1 MLPWEEISWLYP
13 LYLQPTIS
21 MMFSDWYIFFQPIWQ
36 KGRLILLM
44 SRREIVGQ
52 YVGSGLGSLWL
63 IIQPIVMITV
73 FWFVFSMGFKVKP
86 TNDVPFVVWLTAGL
100 APWFLFSN
108 IISGTVSVVVA
119 HSHLIKKTIFSSQIL
134 PVIRMCSNL
143 VSHLVFILILLG
155 LIYFLQVSI
164 SLSFFQSRYYL
175 FCLLVLSLGLSW
187 LLSALF
193 VFVRDVGQIVSVALQ
208 VGFWLTPIFWDIEMM
223 PAKVKLLLKLNPVYY
238 IVQGYRDSFISGI
251 SFWQRPMYSLY
262 FWCCTLGLFFIG
274 ALVFKRLKP
283 QFSDVL

>member
-1 MLPWEEISWLYP
+1 MH
-13 LYLQPTIS
+13 T
-21 MMFSDWYIFFQPIWQ
+21 FFQPIWQ

-44 SRREIVGQ
+44 SRREIVSQ
-52 YVGSGLGSLWL
+52 YVGSGLGSLWM
-63 IIQPIVMITV
+63 IIQPIVMISV

-108 IISGTVSVVVA
+108 IVSGSVSVVVA

-134 PVIRMCSNL
+134 PVIKIFSNL
-143 VSHLVFILILLG
+143 VSHLVFVTILFG
-155 LIYFLQVSI
+155 LIFFQKVSITFWFLQA
-164 SLSFFQSRYYL
+164 LYYL
-175 FCLLVLSLGLSW
+175 LCLVVLSLGIAW

-193 VFVRDVGQIVSVALQ
+193 VFVRDVGQMVSVALQ

-223 PAKVKLLLKLNPVYY
+223 PVKVQYILKLNPVFY
-238 IVQGYRDSFISGI
+238 IIQGYRDSFINGI
-251 SFWQRPMYSLY
+251 AFWQRPLYSLY
-262 FWCCTLGLFFIG
+262 FWCCAAGLFLLG

>member
-1 MLPWEEISWLYP
+1 MIS
-13 LYLQPTIS
+13 
-21 MMFSDWYIFFQPIWQ
+21 DIFTFLQPIWQ

-44 SRREIVGQ
+44 SRREVVSQ
-52 YVGSGLGSLWL
+52 YVGSGLGSLWM

-108 IISGTVSVVVA
+108 IISGAVSVVVS
-119 HSHLIKKTIFSSQIL
+119 HTHLIKKTIFSSQIL
-134 PVIRMCSNL
+134 PVIKIFSNL
-143 VSHLVFILILLG
+143 ISHLVFLSILLG
-155 LIYFLQVSI
+155 LIFFQKVSI
-164 SLSFFQSRYYL
+164 TFWFFQSFYYL
-175 FCLLVLSLGLSW
+175 FCLLVLSLGISW
-187 LLSALF
+187 FLSALY
-193 VFVRDVGQIVSVALQ
+193 VFVRDVGQMVSVALQ
-208 VGFWLTPIFWDIEMM
+208 VGFWLTPIFWDIQMM
-223 PAKVKLLLKLNPVYY
+223 PQKVKFILKLNPVYY

-251 SFWQRPMYSLY
+251 AFWQRPMYSLY
-262 FWCCTLGLFFIG
+262 FWCCALGLFFIG